1 MTIRARPDPMTTA
14 LPIGSAYP
22 LDHGALFFSSLF
34 FLGSFLY
41 TAFCLGTHRKI
52 ILPVNLLFVGL
63 GFLMQTHFLYTRGEL
78 RGRCPLTNLFEVIAF
93 LCWGLVL
100 FYLVVGNTYRLSPL
114 GLLTAPLVAGLQ
126 TFAAFA
132 DLDRVADAAPRGV
145 VNPWLEFH
153 AAFSVL
159 SFGAF
164 ALAGLAGG
172 MYLWQERQ
180 LKTHRLRSGFFQLPP
195 IGDLGRLNA
204 RLLTVG
210 FLLLSLG
217 LFAGFNMG
225 TPNTLPHLLWAVVVW
240 VLYAFLVQARWG
252 AWRVGPRRVASLS
265 VVAFTVALLT
275 LGGLS
280 FVAV

>member
-1 MTIRARPDPMTTA
+1 MHFP
-14 LPIGSAYP
+14 LLIGSGYP
-22 LDHGALFFSSLF
+22 PGHLLPLASSFF
-34 FLGSFLY
+34 FLASFLY
-41 TAFCLGTHRKI
+41 TAFCLVRQQKI
-52 ILPVNLLFVGL
+52 SLPLNLGFVGV
-63 GFLMQTHFLYTRGEL
+63 GFLVQTFFLYTRGEL
-78 RGRCPLTNLFEVIAF
+78 RGRCPLTNLFEVVAF

-100 FYLVVGNTYRLSPL
+100 FYLIVGNTYRLSPL
-114 GLLTAPLVAGLQ
+114 GIFTAPLVCGLQ
-126 TFAAFA
+126 TVATLA
-132 DLDRVADAAPRGV
+132 DFDRPGSSTRGT

-204 RLLTVG
+204 RLLIVG
-210 FLLLSLG
+210 FVLLSLG
-217 LFAGFNMG
+217 LVAGLNMG
-225 TPNTLPHLLWAVVVW
+225 TPNTWPHLVWAVVIW

-252 AWRVGPRRVASLS
+252 AWRLGPRRVASLS

-275 LGGLS
+275 LSGLS
-280 FVAV
+280 FVVA

>member
-1 MTIRARPDPMTTA
+1 MQPS
-14 LPIGSAYP
+14 LLLGSAYP
-22 LDHGALFFSSLF
+22 AGHLLPVVSSYF
-34 FLGSFLY
+34 FLASFLY
-41 TAFCLGTHRKI
+41 TAFCVLTQRKI
-52 ILPVNLLFVGL
+52 ALPLNLGFVGA
-63 GFLMQTHFLYTRGEL
+63 GFLVQTLFLYARGEL

-100 FYLVVGNTYRLSPL
+100 FYLIVGNTYRLSPL
-114 GLLTAPLVAGLQ
+114 GIFTAPLVCGLQ
-126 TFAAFA
+126 T
-132 DLDRVADAAPRGV
+132 VATLASFDQPGTSPRGM

-195 IGDLGRLNA
+195 MGDLGRVNA

-210 FLLLSLG
+210 FVLLSLG
-217 LFAGFNMG
+217 LLAGFNMG
-225 TPNTLPHLLWAVVVW
+225 APNTLPHLVWAVVVW
-240 VLYAFLVQARWG
+240 GLYAFLVQARWG
-252 AWRVGPRRVASLS
+252 AWRLGPRRVASLS
-265 VVAFTVALLT
+265 VMAFTVALLT
-275 LGGLS
+275 LGGLT

>member
-1 MTIRARPDPMTTA
+1 MTS
-14 LPIGSAYP
+14 LPLFGSAYP
-22 LDHGALFFSSLF
+22 RGHDLLAASSLL
-34 FLGSFLY
+34 FLVSFLY
-41 TAFCLGTHRKI
+41 TAFCLTTQRRI
-52 ILPVNLLFVGL
+52 SLPVNLLIVGA
-63 GFLMQTHFLYTRGEL
+63 GFLVQTFFLYTRGEL

-100 FYLVVGNTYRLSPL
+100 FYLIVGNTYRLSPL
-114 GLLTAPLVAGLQ
+114 GIFTAPLVGGLQ
-126 TFAAFA
+126 TFAAVA
-132 DLDRVADAAPRGV
+132 DLDRGGTAPRGV

-180 LKTHRLRSGFFQLPP
+180 LKTHRLRTAFFQLPP

-204 RLLTVG
+204 RLLVVG
-210 FLLLSLG
+210 FVLLSLG
-217 LFAGFNMG
+217 LVAGFNMG
-225 TPNTLPHLLWAVVVW
+225 TPNTWPHLVWAVVIW
-240 VLYAFLVQARWG
+240 ILYAFLVQARWG
-252 AWRVGPRRVASLS
+252 AWRLGPRRVASLS

-280 FVAV
+280 FVAA

>member
-1 MTIRARPDPMTTA
+1 MTSLLFT
-14 LPIGSAYP
+14 GSAYP
-22 LDHGALFFSSLF
+22 RGHGLLAVSSLF
-34 FLGSFLY
+34 FLTSFLY
-41 TAFCLGTHRKI
+41 TAFTLATRRRFSPP
-52 ILPVNLLFVGL
+52 LNLIVVGL
-63 GFLMQTHFLYTRGEL
+63 GFAVQTGFLYVRGEL
-78 RGRCPLTNLFEVIAF
+78 RGRCPLTNFFEVIAF

-100 FYLVVGNTYRLSPL
+100 FYLIVGNTYRMSPL
-114 GLLTAPLVAGLQ
+114 GVFTAPLVCGLQ
-126 TFAAFA
+126 LFAVAA
-132 DLDRVADAAPRGV
+132 DLDRANPGGHPGGGP

-164 ALAGLAGG
+164 ALAGMAGG

-210 FLLLSLG
+210 FVLLSLG
-217 LFAGFNMG
+217 LLAGFNMG
-225 TPNTLPHLLWAVVVW
+225 APNTRPHLVWAVVVW
-240 VLYAFLVQARWG
+240 GLYAFLVQARWG
-252 AWRVGPRRVASLS
+252 AWRLGPRRVASLS

-275 LGGLS
+275 LSGLS

>member
-1 MTIRARPDPMTTA
+1 M
-14 LPIGSAYP
+14 LSFLLFLGSAYP
-22 LDHGALFFSSLF
+22 RGHNLPFTSSLIF
-34 FLGSFLY
+34 FASFLY
-41 TAFCLGTHRKI
+41 TAFCLATRRNI
-52 ILPVNLLFVGL
+52 SLSVNLLVIGA
-63 GFLMQTHFLYTRGEL
+63 GFSVQTLFLYTRGEL

-100 FYLVVGNTYRLSPL
+100 FYLIVGNTYRLSPL
-114 GLLTAPLVAGLQ
+114 GIFTAPLVCGLQ
-126 TFAAFA
+126 TFALVA
-132 DLDRVADAAPRGV
+132 DLDRTNRDGRLSLGP

-204 RLLTVG
+204 RLLIVG

-217 LFAGFNMG
+217 IVAGFNMG
-225 TPNTLPHLLWAVVVW
+225 APNTWPHLVWAMVVW
-240 VLYAFLVQARWG
+240 VLYAVLVQARWG
-252 AWRVGPRRVASLS
+252 AWRLGPRRVASLS

>member
-1 MTIRARPDPMTTA
+1 MTT
-14 LPIGSAYP
+14 LPLIGSAYP
-22 LDHGALFFSSLF
+22 AGHWLLPVSSFF
-34 FLGSFLY
+34 FLLSFLY
-41 TAFCLGTHRKI
+41 TALCLTTGRRI
-52 ILPVNLLFVGL
+52 SPLGNLLAVGT
-63 GFLMQTHFLYTRGEL
+63 GFLIQTAFLYARGEL

-100 FYLVVGNTYRLSPL
+100 FYLIVGNTYRLSPL
-114 GLLTAPLVAGLQ
+114 GIFTAPLVFGLQ
-126 TFAAFA
+126 TFASLAN
-132 DLDRVADAAPRGV
+132 LDQGGTVPRGT

-204 RLLTVG
+204 RLLAVG

-217 LFAGFNMG
+217 LLAGFNMG
-225 TPNTLPHLLWAVVVW
+225 TPNTWPHLVWAVVVW
-240 VLYAFLVQARWG
+240 LLYAVLVQARWG
-252 AWRVGPRRVASLS
+252 AWRLGPRRVASLS
-265 VVAFTVALLT
+265 LAAFTFALLT

-280 FVAV
+280 FVAA

>member
-1 MTIRARPDPMTTA
+1 MHFFLFP
-14 LPIGSAYP
+14 GSAYP
-22 LDHGALFFSSLF
+22 PGHTLLPWSSALFLV
-34 FLGSFLY
+34 SFLY
-41 TAFCLGTHRKI
+41 TAFCLSTRRQI
-52 ILPVNLLFVGL
+52 SLPLNLAIVGV
-63 GFLMQTHFLYTRGEL
+63 GFLVQTQFLYVRGEF
-78 RGRCPLTNLFEVIAF
+78 RGRCPLTNLYEVIAF

-100 FYLVVGNTYRLSPL
+100 FYLIVGNTYRLSPL
-114 GLLTAPLVAGLQ
+114 GIFTAPLVFGLQ
-126 TFAAFA
+126 NFAALAGF
-132 DLDRVADAAPRGV
+132 DAANNGGAVSRGL

-204 RLLTVG
+204 RLLIVG
-210 FLLLSLG
+210 FVLLSLG
-217 LFAGFNMG
+217 LLAGFNMG
-225 TPNTLPHLLWAVVVW
+225 TPNTWPHLVWAVVIW

-252 AWRVGPRRVASLS
+252 AWRLGPRRVASLS

-275 LGGLS
+275 LGGLT
-280 FVAV
+280 FVAA

>member
-1 MTIRARPDPMTTA
+1 MFTFPMV
-14 LPIGSAYP
+14 GSAWRVG
-22 LDHGALFFSSLF
+22 HEFVIQSSALFL
-34 FLGSFLY
+34 LSFLY
-41 TAFCLGTHRKI
+41 TAACLLGQRR
-52 ILPVNLLFVGL
+52 ILPWLNLLLVGT
-63 GFLMQTHFLYTRGEL
+63 GFFEQTAFLVRRGQL
-78 RGRCPLTNLFEVIAF
+78 VGRCPLTNLFEVIAF

-114 GLLTAPLVAGLQ
+114 GIFTSPLVFGLQ
-126 TFAAFA
+126 TFAALA
-132 DLDRVADAAPRGV
+132 GLDEGGAPPRGP

-217 LFAGFNMG
+217 LLAGFNMG

>member
-1 MTIRARPDPMTTA
+1 MTFSP
-14 LPIGSAYP
+14 PIASAYP
-22 LDHGALFFSSLF
+22 QGHDLVIVSSLF
-34 FLGSFLY
+34 FLASFLY
-41 TAFCLGTHRKI
+41 TAFMLATRRKFS
-52 ILPVNLLFVGL
+52 PPWNLLVVVL
-63 GFLMQTHFLYTRGEL
+63 GFLAQTAFLYARGQL

-100 FYLVVGNTYRLSPL
+100 FYLIVGNTYRLSPL
-114 GLLTAPLVAGLQ
+114 GIFTAPLVFGLQ
-126 TFAAFA
+126 TFATVAG
-132 DLDRVADAAPRGV
+132 LDYANNGGGLPRGS

-195 IGDLGRLNA
+195 IGDLGRVNA
-204 RLLTVG
+204 RLLMVG
-210 FLLLSLG
+210 FVLLSLG
-217 LFAGFNMG
+217 LVAGFNMG
-225 TPNTLPHLLWAVVVW
+225 APNTWPHLVWAVVIW
-240 VLYAFLVQARWG
+240 VLYGFLVQARWG
-252 AWRVGPRRVASLS
+252 AWRLGPRRVASLS

-275 LGGLS
+275 LGGLT

>member
-1 MTIRARPDPMTTA
+1 MTSFFF
-14 LPIGSAYP
+14 IGSTYP
-22 LDHGALFFSSLF
+22 QGHDLVTVSSLF
-34 FLGSFLY
+34 FLVSFLY
-41 TAFCLGTHRKI
+41 TALMLTTRRKFS
-52 ILPVNLLFVGL
+52 PRWNLLVVGL
-63 GFLMQTHFLYTRGEL
+63 GFLVQTGFLFERGEW

-100 FYLVVGNTYRLSPL
+100 FYLIVGNTYRLSPL
-114 GLLTAPLVAGLQ
+114 GIFTAPLVFGLQ
-126 TFAAFA
+126 MFAVAA
-132 DLDRVADAAPRGV
+132 NLDRANGDGHLSRAP

-195 IGDLGRLNA
+195 IGDLGRVNA

-210 FLLLSLG
+210 FVLLSLG
-217 LFAGFNMG
+217 LLAGFNMG
-225 TPNTLPHLLWAVVVW
+225 TPNTWPHLVWAVVVW
-240 VLYAFLVQARWG
+240 ALYAVLVQARWG
-252 AWRVGPRRVASLS
+252 AWRLGPRRVASIS
-265 VVAFTVALLT
+265 VVAFTVALLM
-275 LGGLS
+275 LGGLT
-280 FVAV
+280 FVAA